1 MPRSEKLYQRL
12 QALEHELRRRLVREF
27 RAEVA
32 GRHSRYR
39 SRKYSPYLAGKQC
52 RDTNTGTLESLERE
66 VVRLRRKLKVDVPG
80 PVVGLLEECVERV
93 QAEIKPW
100 AGGRVAIAKA
110 VLAKL

>member
-1 MPRSEKLYQRL
+1 
-12 QALEHELRRRLVREF
+12 VREF

-32 GRHSRYR
+32 GRHSRYL
-39 SRKYSPYLAGKQC
+39 SRKYSPYLAGKQY
-52 RDTNTGTLESLERE
+52 RDTGTLESLERE